1 MKKFVKSTI
10 VNRWL
15 LTALLGLSTLLAKAH
30 QPDISST
37 MLIEHAPNE
46 WVLQVRVALT
56 ALEYEVKVQF
66 GDSAYAT
73 PEEFEAL
80 VIEHLK
86 NNLSVQFNGEEPSVL
101 QSKQVRLGHETSIIF
116 KVSEVPAAIESIS
129 VTNSSFGE
137 IQRSQ
142 SALIVFK
149 NGFAKNQFLLNA
161 DNHYTANLLADDSKF
176 TLLNKAKPTNIS
188 ILPSNLTL
196 VAAIVVLI
204 GVALFLWVRL
214 RANRSVPKALRV
226 VDFPK

>member
-1 MKKFVKSTI
+1 MDD
-10 VNRWL
+10 
-15 LTALLGLSTLLAKAH
+15 
-30 QPDISST
+30 P
-37 MLIEHAPNE
+37 
-46 WVLQVRVALT
+46 
-56 ALEYEVKVQF
+56 
-66 GDSAYAT
+66 
-73 PEEFEAL
+73 
-80 VIEHLK
+80 VIE
-86 NNLSVQFNGEEPSVL
+86 NLMNMLSIEFKGEETNEM
-101 QSKQVRLGHETSIIF
+101 QSKQMRLGHTASIIF
-116 KVSEVPAAIESIS
+116 KVTERPAAIKSIS
-129 VTNSSFGE
+129 ITNSSFGE

-176 TLLNKAKPTNIS
+176 TLLSKAKPTNIS